1 MAIYPVI
8 LYDRGQA
15 FFGHVYCYPLALIP
29 KAFDRKQIVQ
39 AHVLVEILNPNML
52 FTDLAIWIT
61 KTISDSSIRMS
72 SQMTWHIVGPDHFG
86 ALVALSV
93 LPGVRCTFGDI
104 SIIF

>member
-15 FFGHVYCYPLALIP
+15 FSGHVYCYPLALIP

-39 AHVLVEILNPNML
+39 AHVLVEVLNPYML

-86 ALVALSV
+86 ALAALSV

>member
-39 AHVLVEILNPNML
+39 AHVLVEVRHPNML

-61 KTISDSSIRMS
+61 KTISDSSILMS

-93 LPGVRCTFGDI
+93 LPGWRCTFGDI